1 MRCITRSTIPDPAGW
16 WPTRSW
22 EFKAT
27 NCVVSVDSKS
37 EDNQVTFTNSL
48 LKSCLGI
55 KNAGKGR
62 YFANVLMGVAKC
74 SCLSRIDQS
83 LAGDL
88 RCSTSSESCRL

>member
-1 MRCITRSTIPDPAGW
+1 MNTTRCITRSTIPDPAGW

-27 NCVVSVDSKS
+27 NCVVSVDRKS
-37 EDNQVTFTNSL
+37 EDNQVTFTDSL

-55 KNAGKGR
+55 KNAGKGK

-74 SCLSRIDQS
+74 SCVSP
-83 LAGDL
+83 G
-88 RCSTSSESCRL
+88 